1 MDITKYLLNFLIF
14 GQVLVFMYF
23 YERSY
28 KVRNKKADLDYGI
41 LTSDVI
47 LEVFFYGVSI
57 IFIICVIITGFTF
70 QFYSNVLILQYVALV
85 LYAYNVLVVKERVLT
100 AICLS
105 FLLVFFN
112 SYLWE
117 SVLHFAEY
125 TVNPMKIFNFR
136 ELIHLVVLPFLY
148 AHYTVDKKP
157 VLTKLRIL
165 IFINFLFSLLTIE
178 VYPNIDSYRFYIPF
192 FRHLVNLTHYINR
205 CISLVMLLD
214 MFVKH
219 TKVRLERKEWFQGW

>member
-1 MDITKYLLNFLIF
+1 MDITKYLLNVLIF

-28 KVRNKKADLDYGI
+28 KVQNKKANLDYGI
-41 LTSDVI
+41 LTNDVI
-47 LEVFFYGVSI
+47 LETFFYGVST
-57 IFIICVIITGFTF
+57 IFIICIIVTGFAF
-70 QFYSNVLILQYVALV
+70 QFYTNTLILQYVFLV
-85 LYAYNVLVVKERVLT
+85 LYAYRVLSKKESVLT

-125 TVNPMKIFNFR
+125 TVNPMMVFNFR
-136 ELIHLVVLPFLY
+136 ELIHLVVLSFLY

-157 VLTKLRIL
+157 ILVKLRIL
-165 IFINFLFSLLTIE
+165 LVINFLFSLLTIE

-214 MFVKH
+214 MFIKH
-219 TKVRLERKEWFQGW
+219 AKVRHERKEWF

>member
-1 MDITKYLLNFLIF
+1 MDVVGYLLNVLIF
-14 GQVLVFMYF
+14 GQALVFMYF

-28 KVRNKKADLDYGI
+28 KVPNKKANLDYGI
-41 LTSDVI
+41 LTSDII
-47 LEVFFYGVSI
+47 LETFFYGIST
-57 IFIICVIITGFTF
+57 IFVIIVIVTGFTF
-70 QFYSNVLILQYVALV
+70 QFYTNVLILQYVFLV
-85 LYAYNVLVVKERVLT
+85 LYAFRVLSKRERVLT

-157 VLTKLRIL
+157 VLAKLRIL
-165 IFINFLFSLLTIE
+165 LFINFLFSLLTIE
-178 VYPNIDSYRFYIPF
+178 VYPNIDSYRFYIPI

-219 TKVRLERKEWFQGW
+219 TKARVERKEWF